1 MNEEVW
7 EVPKDPSVLRNNK
20 SIRKNTSTGDLS
32 KGTLDYFLVK
42 DPKFSKIY
50 LLPKIQIQ
58 VRGTT
63 IGTKFAPLCYS
74 VYGRGKRSQCF

>member
-1 MNEEVW
+1 MSLAIIKALE
-7 EVPKDPSVLRNNK
+7 KIHLR
-20 SIRKNTSTGDLS
+20 GDLS

-74 VYGRGKRSQCF
+74 VYGRGKSSQCV